1 MTDVRIDYEAMAA
14 SRYAYANM
22 RTLLD
27 GATGALSDVSGSAVP
42 QDELRRRLEDLH
54 RSWGGGLDKLAR
66 YAEDAGAGLE
76 GILEAFQGLDS
87 ELGASMVPEEGSAS

>member
-1 MTDVRIDYEAMAA
+1 MTDVRIDYDAMNA
-14 SRYAYANM
+14 SRHAYASM

-27 GATGALSDVSGSAVP
+27 DATGALSNVSGSAVP

-54 RSWGGGLDKLAR
+54 GSWGGGMNKLAR
-66 YAEDAGAGLE
+66 YAEDAGTGLQ

-87 ELGASMVPEEGSAS
+87 ELGASMVPQEGSAA